1 MSVKIGINGF
11 GRIGRLTF
19 RAMMEYGRDMEVV
32 AVNDLTDAKTL
43 AHLLKYDSVHGIL
56 PGEVRRGDNIIVNGK
71 KVKVFSIADPA
82 EILAR
87 LWWILSWS
95 PPGFSP

>member
-1 MSVKIGINGF
+1 
-11 GRIGRLTF
+11 
-19 RAMMEYGRDMEVV
+19 MEVV

-56 PGEVRRGDNIIVNGK
+56 PGEVRADGDSIIVNGK
-71 KVKVFSIADPA
+71 KVKVFSITDPA

-87 LWWILSWS
+87 LWRRYCRGVHRAFHPERGWRQ
-95 PPGFSP
+95 